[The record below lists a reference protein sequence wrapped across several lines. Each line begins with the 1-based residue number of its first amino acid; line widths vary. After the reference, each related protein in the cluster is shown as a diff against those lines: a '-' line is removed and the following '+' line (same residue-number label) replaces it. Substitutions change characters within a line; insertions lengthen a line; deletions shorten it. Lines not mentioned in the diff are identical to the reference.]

1 MKTRKLVL
9 RMKNKK
15 FILILNLETMKFS
28 ERIKSSCVDA
38 FYPVLN
44 KKDMR
49 SDDQSVYNSQ
59 NKR

>member
-28 ERIKSSCVDA
+28 ERIKSSCVD
-38 FYPVLN
+38 

-49 SDDQSVYNSQ
+49 SDDQSVYNTQ